1 MKTFIVHI
9 YGFKKNDPR
18 SFLGVAEEVGR
29 EGKRAFTNPDDLLK
43 IMSPK
48 EMQEETDANSPSS
61 RNCNPS

>member
-18 SFLGVAEEVGR
+18 SLLGIAEEVGS

-43 IMSPK
+43 IVSSG
-48 EMQEETDANSPSS
+48 EMQEETDGNAP
-61 RNCNPS
+61 P